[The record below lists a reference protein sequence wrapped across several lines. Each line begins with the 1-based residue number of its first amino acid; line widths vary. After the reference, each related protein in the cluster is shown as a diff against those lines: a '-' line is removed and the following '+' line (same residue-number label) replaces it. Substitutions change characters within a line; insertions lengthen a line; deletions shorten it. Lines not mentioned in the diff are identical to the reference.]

1 MTLLSRSGLL
11 FGLLVFSTLSVGCN
25 KSGSATS
32 GSGTAGGASSG
43 GASAS
48 AQVVKIDG
56 SSTVFML
63 TKAVVEEFGD
73 ATGNDKVTVGVSG
86 TGGGFKK
93 FCAGE
98 IDICD
103 ASRPITADEMKL
115 CSAAGIK
122 FVELPICFDA
132 LTIAVNPQ
140 ATWVDSMKT
149 SELKKLWEPEAK
161 DKVMK
166 WSDLRPEWP
175 AEPFALYGAGDDSG
189 TFEYFTE
196 AVVEK
201 KKLSRSDYNK
211 SENDNNLV
219 VGIAGNKYALG
230 YIPYS
235 YFIESK
241 DKLKALKIEWDKPG
255 NTAGAVE
262 PSVENVVQA
271 KYNPLSRPLFIYVN
285 AKAAERAEVKSLVEF
300 YIANA
305 KKLSSEVHFIPL
317 PDKAY
322 EMAASRFKAMQTGTG
337 FGGVAAIGLPLED
350 ILKKEPTH

>member
-1 MTLLSRSGLL
+1 MMKRIRCGRPAAALMVVTL
-11 FGLLVFSTLSVGCN
+11 FVGC
-25 KSGSATS
+25 SGSK
-32 GSGTAGGASSG
+32 SGTAGGSSG
-43 GASAS
+43 GASGGSSAP

-56 SSTVFML
+56 SSTVYML

-103 ASRPITADEMKL
+103 ASRPITADEMQQ
-115 CSAAGIK
+115 CATAGIK
-122 FVELPICFDA
+122 FIELPICFDA
-132 LTIAVNPQ
+132 LTIAVHPQ
-140 ATWVDSMKT
+140 ATWVDAMKT

-161 DKVMK
+161 DKIMK

-196 AVVEK
+196 AIVEK

-211 SENDNNLV
+211 SENDNSLV

-235 YFIESK
+235 YFVESK

-255 NTAGAVE
+255 QTAGSVE
-262 PSVENVVQA
+262 PTVENVVGA
-271 KYNPLSRPLFIYVN
+271 KYNPLSRPLFVYVN
-285 AKAAERAEVKSLVEF
+285 AKSAERPEVKSLVEF
-300 YIANA
+300 YLANA
-305 KKLSSEVHFIPL
+305 KKLSEQVHFIPL

-322 EMAASRFKAMQTGTG
+322 EMASARFKSMQTGTG

-350 ILKKEPTH
+350 ILKKEPVH